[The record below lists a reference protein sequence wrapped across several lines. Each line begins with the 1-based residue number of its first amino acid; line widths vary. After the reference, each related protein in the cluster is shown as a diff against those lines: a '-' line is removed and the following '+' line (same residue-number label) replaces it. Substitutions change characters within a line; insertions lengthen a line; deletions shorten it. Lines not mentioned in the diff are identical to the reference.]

1 MIKTEFKAHPIMI
14 LSLMKPYLFVLV
26 LPLIRALIQY
36 LTVGEIDGLLALEIV
51 AFAFILTTSVLNW
64 RSISIT
70 VNDRRLTVKKGFI
83 FKSHAVIEVSRLSS
97 VSLKQGPLDI
107 IAQSVQC
114 SINTEA
120 GRPKKSDFSFKMQKN
135 DAKRLFELIYGEE
148 SRTTIKISPFKIAL
162 LAATTSSAA
171 TGIIVGVPIVNRA
184 SDLLGVAISD
194 MLLDEINNV
203 SLRFNN
209 IFPPI
214 VNTITIILFA
224 AYGVSFLISFF
235 KNVNFKL
242 QSGKNSMDI
251 RSGVIVR
258 KRIVFKKSQ
267 VNNICLEQTPL
278 LRLFKRFSMRAS
290 IGGYGD
296 GRGEKAVVIPVASHD
311 EIEQQFKMH
320 FPISLTGENAIKPER
335 SAANLNRFLYIPTI
349 ILMVVIATGLC
360 LGVLFPYFESLI
372 LFLAVVAIVAD
383 LYYANVCY
391 RNYKHGNL
399 CFEDCIFASGSAGFK
414 IRELYCEKNRIGV
427 IKVTQTPADRKFGT
441 CKVKLTVRSENA
453 DSVRVKNLKTKEVG
467 EKIEEIFLIK

>member
-83 FKSHAVIEVSRLSS
+83 FKSHAVIEISRLSS
-97 VSLKQGPLDI
+97 VSLKQGPIDI
-107 IAQSVQC
+107 MAQSVQC

-120 GRPKKSDFSFKMQKN
+120 GRPKKSDFSFKMHKN

-171 TGIIVGVPIVNRA
+171 TGIIVGVPVVNQA
-184 SDLLGVAISD
+184 SDLLGIAISD

-203 SLRFNN
+203 SSQFNN

-214 VNTITIILFA
+214 VNTITIILLA
-224 AYGVSFLISFF
+224 AYGVSFLLSFF

-251 RSGVIVR
+251 HSGVIIR

-278 LRLFKRFSMRAS
+278 LRIFKKFSMRAS

-296 GRGEKAVVIPVASHD
+296 SRGEKAVVIPVASHD
-311 EIEQQFKMH
+311 EIEKQFKTH
-320 FPISLTGENAIKPER
+320 FTMSLTGENVIKPQR
-335 SAANLNRFLYIPTI
+335 STTNLNRFLYIPSI
-349 ILMVVIATGLC
+349 ILMIIIAVEIC
-360 LGVLFPYFESLI
+360 LGMVFPYFESLI
-372 LFLAVVAIVAD
+372 LFLTVIAIIID
-383 LYYANVCY
+383 IYYASVCY
-391 RNYKHGNL
+391 RNYKYGNL
-399 CFEDCIFASGSAGFK
+399 CFEDCVFASGSAGFT
-414 IRELYCEKNRIGV
+414 IRELYCEKRRIGV
-427 IKVTQTPADRKFGT
+427 IKITQTPADRKFGT

-453 DSVRVKNLKTKEVG
+453 DSVRVKNLNAKEVSK
-467 EKIEEIFLIK
+467 KIAETFFIY

>member
-120 GRPKKSDFSFKMQKN
+120 GQPKKSDFSFKMHKN
-135 DAKRLFELIYGEE
+135 DAKRLFELIYAEE

-214 VNTITIILFA
+214 VNTVTIILLA

-360 LGVLFPYFESLI
+360 LGVLFPYFESLT
-372 LFLAVVAIVAD
+372 LFLTVVAIVAD
-383 LYYANVCY
+383 LYYVSVCY
-391 RNYKHGNL
+391 RNYKCGNL
-399 CFEDCIFASGSAGFK
+399 CFEDCIFASGSVGFK